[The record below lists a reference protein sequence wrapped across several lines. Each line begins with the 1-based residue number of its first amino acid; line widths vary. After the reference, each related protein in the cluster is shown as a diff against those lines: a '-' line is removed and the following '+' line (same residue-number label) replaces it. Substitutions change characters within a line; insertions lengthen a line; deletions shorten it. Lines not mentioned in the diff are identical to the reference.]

1 MGVIVPSSEEIV
13 TLLFII
19 KLQYSNVDS
28 SAIRELEI
36 GIWSVLQGVA
46 LHENEPIYHGHY

>member
-28 SAIRELEI
+28 SAITELEI
-36 GIWSVLQGVA
+36 GIWSVLQGVL
-46 LHENEPIYHGHY
+46 LHENEPIYRGHY